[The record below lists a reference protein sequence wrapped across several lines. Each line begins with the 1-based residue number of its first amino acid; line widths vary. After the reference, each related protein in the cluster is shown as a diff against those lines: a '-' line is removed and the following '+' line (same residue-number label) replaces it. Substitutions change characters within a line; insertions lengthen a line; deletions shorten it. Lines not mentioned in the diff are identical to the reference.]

1 MLSEIDQEWKGQCS
15 GMLLISGIQESRSEA
30 EPGMMVARGWGSG
43 KEEGLVRGNQ
53 LSVTQ
58 DSEFW
63 RPALRHSA
71 TRPKS
76 PPAVRTDLV
85 FSILNSYEGRS

>member
-1 MLSEIDQEWKGQCS
+1 MVRWGHPCRHKWQDLLLLRPNKMLGEIDQEWKGQCS

-58 DSEFW
+58 DE
-63 RPALRHSA
+63 
-71 TRPKS
+71 
-76 PPAVRTDLV
+76 
-85 FSILNSYEGRS
+85 